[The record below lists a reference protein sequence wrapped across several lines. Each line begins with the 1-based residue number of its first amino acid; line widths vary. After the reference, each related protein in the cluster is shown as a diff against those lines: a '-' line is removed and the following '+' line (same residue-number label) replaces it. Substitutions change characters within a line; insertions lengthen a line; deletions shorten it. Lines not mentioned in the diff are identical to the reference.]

1 MHVYKFRVLLEDQ
14 DDFLRDYEIGSKQT
28 FGDFHRILIDS
39 LNLDGNVL
47 ASFSV
52 CDSKWKKMKEITLID
67 MMDSVPEPEDTF
79 DEDEEPKFR
88 MPMFVMDDVKIK
100 DMIDDPH
107 QRLIYEFDFLNPQ
120 LFFIELIKISDAV
133 PGIEYPVCVKQMG
146 QLTKTAISLP
156 SFDFDE
162 IDDEAMMQ
170 EVDDMVKDGQLDEE
184 DTADENPPSEIPW

>member
-28 FGDFHRILIDS
+28 FGDFHRILIGS
-39 LNLDGNVL
+39 LNLDGKEL

-52 CDSKWKKMKEITLID
+52 CDSRWKKIKEITLID
-67 MMDSVPEPEDTF
+67 MMDSAEEQEDSF

-107 QRLIYEFDFLNPQ
+107 QRLIYEYNFLNPQ
-120 LFFIELIKISDAV
+120 LFFIELIKISEAV
-133 PGIEYPVCVKQMG
+133 PGKDYPVCVKQTG
-146 QLTKTAISLP
+146 ELTKAAVPLP
-156 SFDFDE
+156 SFDFDD
-162 IDDEAMMQ
+162 IDDEAILQ
-170 EVDDMVKDGQLDEE
+170 EVDDMIKDGQLDEE
-184 DTADENPPSEIPW
+184 DTSEESASTDLPW

>member
-1 MHVYKFRVLLEDQ
+1 MHIYKFRVLLEDQ

-28 FGDFHRILIDS
+28 FGDFHRLLIDS
-39 LNLDGNVL
+39 LELDSKEL

-52 CDSKWKKMKEITLID
+52 CDSRWKKMKEITLVD
-67 MMDSVPEPEDTF
+67 MMDNMQEPDDTF
-79 DEDEEPKFR
+79 DDDENPKPR

-107 QRLIYEFDFLNPQ
+107 QRLIYEYNFLNSR

-133 PGIEYPVCVKQMG
+133 PGVNYPKCVKQTG
-146 QLTKTAISLP
+146 QLLNTVVPLP

-162 IDDEAMMQ
+162 IDNEAMMQ
-170 EVDDMVKDGQLDEE
+170 EVDDMIKDGQLDEE
-184 DTADENPPSEIPW
+184 DTTDETPPSEIQW

>member
-39 LNLDGNVL
+39 LKLDGKEL

-52 CDSKWKKMKEITLID
+52 CDSRWKKIKEITLID
-67 MMDSVPEPEDTF
+67 MMDSAAEREDSF

-88 MPMFVMDDVKIK
+88 MPMYVMDDVKIK

-107 QRLIYEFDFLNPQ
+107 QRLIYEYNFLNPQ

-133 PGIEYPVCVKQMG
+133 PGKEYPVCVKQTG
-146 QLTKTAISLP
+146 ELTKTAVPLP
-156 SFDFDE
+156 SFDFDD
-162 IDDEAMMQ
+162 IDDEAILQ
-170 EVDDMVKDGQLDEE
+170 EVDDMIKDGQLDEE
-184 DTADENPPSEIPW
+184 DTSEESTSADLPW

>member
-28 FGDFHRILIDS
+28 FGDFHRILVDS
-39 LNLDGNVL
+39 LSLDGKEL

-52 CDSKWKKMKEITLID
+52 CDSNWKKLKEITLID
-67 MMDSVPEPEDTF
+67 MMDASPESDDSFE
-79 DEDEEPKFR
+79 EDEEPKFR

-107 QRLIYEFDFLNPQ
+107 QRLIYEYNFLNPR
-120 LFFIELIKISDAV
+120 LFFIELIKISESV
-133 PGIEYPVCVKQMG
+133 PGVEYPVCVKKAG
-146 QLTKTAISLP
+146 ELTKTVVPLP

-162 IDDEAMMQ
+162 MDDVAMMQ
-170 EVDDMVKDGQLDEE
+170 QVDDMIKDGQLDEE
-184 DTADENPPSEIPW
+184 DTSEENTASELPW